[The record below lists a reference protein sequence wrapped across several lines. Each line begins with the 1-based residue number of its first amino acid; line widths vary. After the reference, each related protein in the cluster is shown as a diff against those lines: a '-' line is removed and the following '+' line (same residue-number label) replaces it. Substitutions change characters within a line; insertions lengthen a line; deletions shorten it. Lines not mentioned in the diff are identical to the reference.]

1 MSDWRNVQL
10 PEALCAAAE
19 QKYAATFASV
29 EDLLTFLLKESL
41 VDPTAQLDKDEQKMV
56 EQRLRD
62 LGYV

>member
-1 MSDWRNVQL
+1 MSDWRKVQL
-10 PEALCAAAE
+10 PEALCAAVE
-19 QKYAATFASV
+19 QKYTATFGSV
-29 EDLLTFLLKESL
+29 ENLLTFLLKEAL